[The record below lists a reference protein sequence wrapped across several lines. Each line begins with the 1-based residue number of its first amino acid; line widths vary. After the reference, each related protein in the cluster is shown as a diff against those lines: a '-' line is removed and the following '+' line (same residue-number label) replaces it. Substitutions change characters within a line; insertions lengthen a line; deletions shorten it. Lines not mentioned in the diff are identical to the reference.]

1 MLRAEQFV
9 HLISHASLRSFRL
22 RGTRLEAIA
31 EFNEQPA
38 EQARFSQFVQT
49 HARARHSLLFETP
62 EQIFQDEKL
71 PPSRGADRRALIAR
85 RLARH
90 FPVADN
96 ASPARFCLA
105 LPHSPAQRVFSR
117 KADEEILL
125 TGLSSKAGATLETW
139 LASLRQTRAPV
150 RGVWTSALLCSALR
164 MLICKQAT
172 RGLIL
177 LLTAQGIR
185 QIYFDHGQ
193 LRFSRL
199 AAAPDSPLKHWA
211 PECVR
216 EAQQMRL
223 YLSNRGW
230 LAHDEVLDVFVPLP
244 EADIAA
250 FDQACTQLLAADG
263 KLRVHFSR
271 SEEMCARLGIQA
283 TTAES
288 AVQECLLK
296 LALLSRAP
304 QLAAAP
310 DLRADKHQQA
320 LQHSVAL
327 SLVLLLG
334 SASLAGLWY
343 RQALD
348 LTPQIAQARGETHRL
363 SAQTPQVQTAQK
375 NTPEHIA
382 ALRSALQTL
391 AEASQQ
397 RLDPRAPLLTLSQV
411 LGDFKDVQLMQ
422 LNWQDSLWP
431 EAAIGANRPHH
442 ILHVTA
448 KLNAAPDTSSEGS
461 AERIRA
467 FSRQLQSTL
476 NGELIKLELPLDD
489 SPTRPLRSDELTPAQ
504 AAHFSVQIKLG
515 SASS

>member
-1 MLRAEQFV
+1 MLGAEQFV
-9 HLISHASLRSFRL
+9 HLISHAGLRSFRL
-22 RGTRLEAIA
+22 RGKQLEAIA

-38 EQARFSQFVQT
+38 EQARFSQFVET

-85 RLARH
+85 RLTRH

-105 LPHSPAQRVFSR
+105 LPQGRSRSVFSR
-117 KADEEILL
+117 KAEEEILL

-139 LASLRQTRAPV
+139 LASLRQARAPV
-150 RGVWTSALLCSALR
+150 RGVWSSALLCSALR

-223 YLSNRGW
+223 YLGNRGW

-250 FDQACTQLLAADG
+250 FDQTSTQLLAADG
-263 KLRVHFSR
+263 KLRFHWRR
-271 SEEMCARLGIQA
+271 SEEMCAQLGLRPTA
-283 TTAES
+283 AES

-296 LALLSRAP
+296 LTLRSRAP

-310 DLRADKHQQA
+310 DLRADRHQHAFQY
-320 LQHSVAL
+320 SVVL

-343 RQALD
+343 AQALA
-348 LTPQIAQARGETHRL
+348 LAPQVAQARTETQRL
-363 SAQTPQVQTAQK
+363 AAQTQQVQTAQK
-375 NTPEHIA
+375 NTPEHLA
-382 ALRSALQTL
+382 ALRSALQGL
-391 AEASQQ
+391 DEASQQ
-397 RLDPRAPLLTLSQV
+397 RLDPRGPLLALSQV
-411 LGDFKDVQLMQ
+411 LDDFKDVQLTQ
-422 LNWQDSLWP
+422 LRWQDSRWP
-431 EAAIGANRPHH
+431 EAAIATDRPRH
-442 ILHVTA
+442 ILQLTA
-448 KLNAAPDTSSEGS
+448 KLLSAADTAPASS
-461 AERIRA
+461 AERIRS
-467 FSRQLQSTL
+467 FSRSLQSAL
-476 NGELIKLELPLDD
+476 DGELIKLELPLDD
-489 SPTRPLRSDELTPAQ
+489 TPARALHSDELVATQ

-515 SASS
+515 NTVS